1 MKNLLLGIVIGL
13 YAIAFVKASNPLN
26 SGQVAW
32 LPATY
37 GTVNGHGYELGL
49 APGGNVVWQKFGR

>member
-13 YAIAFVKASNPLN
+13 CIIGFVNASSPLD
-26 SGQVAW
+26 SGHVIW

-37 GTVNGHGYELGL
+37 GTVNGHGYQLGL
-49 APGGNVVWQKFGR
+49 APDGRVIWRKFGP